1 MANLKQQI
9 TPPRLTARL
18 TVRLTPSE
26 LSRVRARAKK
36 LRLTPSELVR
46 RRLSG
51 GKLIVKYYQTVDP
64 AVIAQIKAIG
74 NNLNQIAK
82 VCNARRSAP
91 PARLNT
97 VLKDIEDFVLK
108 AVDAC
113 LPQ

>member
-64 AVIAQIKAIG
+64 AVIAQHFEFAEQHK
-74 NNLNQIAK
+74 
-82 VCNARRSAP
+82 RSADYYKRAGEAAV
-91 PARLNT
+91 ARS
-97 VLKDIEDFVLK
+97 
-108 AVDAC
+108 
-113 LPQ
+113 